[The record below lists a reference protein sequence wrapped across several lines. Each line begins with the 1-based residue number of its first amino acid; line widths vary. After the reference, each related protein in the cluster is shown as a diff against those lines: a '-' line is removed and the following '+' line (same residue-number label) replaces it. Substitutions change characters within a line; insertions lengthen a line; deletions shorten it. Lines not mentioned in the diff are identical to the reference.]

1 MPISLSALQENFI
14 VIMSY
19 HDGHCMTVR
28 NLVPPEFWGGPY
40 RTIAARIYEFL
51 DRYKKAPKDHIADLL
66 ADKLDDK
73 ANKREAGLYKDILY
87 GIADQQETINIEYVM
102 KQLESF
108 VKRQSLRAIAIDL
121 AKALQKDTDESLEEA
136 EQLMASS
143 RQQTASVFSPGLRLS
158 NSDRVL
164 DFLDSQTHCFP
175 TGIPELDKR
184 GFGPTR
190 KELWLYIAAAKKGKC
205 IAAGEPVLGSDGSYA
220 PIESF
225 SGCTQAMDEKSFKFR
240 RRKAKLKPNG
250 KKPTVKVI
258 TRTGRSV
265 RLTGNHPLLTP
276 NGWVHAEK
284 LNVGDKIASPHTLPV
299 FGTKFMSKH
308 EARLLGFMIADGG
321 MSKKYTLTFSKLDY
335 GIVKMFESCVRSF
348 GCKIKQASHNVGDY
362 YISGDTGPNRVYR
375 WLKGHGL
382 TEVKSKDKVIPSD
395 VFKLQKPPL
404 VQFLQALFTCDG
416 SIYDGNTG
424 ANFEYSSTSEL
435 LIRQI
440 DHLLTRFGIVA
451 STRRRHQMVNGQ
463 DYYSWSLVIRG
474 KSQIEEFAKQ
484 IGLLGLKGTYLD
496 ALVFKYSK
504 TSRRAPYVSNDRK
517 GDIFWDK
524 IVSIEDA
531 GEAETYDLAVDTNHN
546 FVCGNVLVHNTWM
559 LIQLAKMAMLH
570 RLKVCHITLEMSEER
585 SAQRYMQALFAM
597 SKRKEKSIVTKFN
610 RDSLGR
616 LEGFDEK
623 EISPRLSMDDPK
635 IAAKL
640 QRRIKKFGPR
650 LLDNI
655 IIKQFPTGTLSVRQ
669 LEAYLD
675 GLENSE
681 RFVPDLLII
690 DYPDLMNI
698 DKNNYRLSIDEIYK
712 QLRGI
717 FVKRNVAGA
726 IVSQGNRSSEKAK
739 HVGSDNVA
747 EAWSKIA
754 HADCVI
760 TYNQTTAEKRMNLAR
775 LHVSAGRNDEDRI
788 TVVISQNYNMGIF
801 AVDSVLMAGANYW
814 PNIPKV
820 GRDGETEEA

>member
-1 MPISLSALQENFI
+1 MAVSLSALQENFI

-108 VKRQSLRAIAIDL
+108 VKRQSLRAVAIDL

-190 KELWLYIAAAKKGKC
+190 KELWLYIAAAKKGK
-205 IAAGEPVLGSDGSYA
+205 
-220 PIESF
+220 
-225 SGCTQAMDEKSFKFR
+225 
-240 RRKAKLKPNG
+240 
-250 KKPTVKVI
+250 
-258 TRTGRSV
+258 
-265 RLTGNHPLLTP
+265 
-276 NGWVHAEK
+276 
-284 LNVGDKIASPHTLPV
+284 
-299 FGTKFMSKH
+299 
-308 EARLLGFMIADGG
+308 
-321 MSKKYTLTFSKLDY
+321 TF
-335 GIVKMFESCVRSF
+335 
-348 GCKIKQASHNVGDY
+348 A
-362 YISGDTGPNRVYR
+362 
-375 WLKGHGL
+375 
-382 TEVKSKDKVIPSD
+382 
-395 VFKLQKPPL
+395 
-404 VQFLQALFTCDG
+404 
-416 SIYDGNTG
+416 
-424 ANFEYSSTSEL
+424 
-435 LIRQI
+435 
-440 DHLLTRFGIVA
+440 
-451 STRRRHQMVNGQ
+451 
-463 DYYSWSLVIRG
+463 
-474 KSQIEEFAKQ
+474 
-484 IGLLGLKGTYLD
+484 
-496 ALVFKYSK
+496 
-504 TSRRAPYVSNDRK
+504 
-517 GDIFWDK
+517 
-524 IVSIEDA
+524 
-531 GEAETYDLAVDTNHN
+531 
-546 FVCGNVLVHNTWM
+546 

-585 SAQRYMQALFAM
+585 CAQRYMQTLFAM
-597 SKRKEKSIVTKFN
+597 SKRKEVQRVTKFT

-616 LEGFDEK
+616 LEGFDEVEMRPK
-623 EISPRLSMDDPK
+623 LSLDDPK
-635 IAAKL
+635 IREKL
-640 QRRIKKFGPR
+640 ERRIKKFGPR
-650 LLDNI
+650 MLDNI
-655 IIKQFPTGTLSVRQ
+655 IIKQFPTGSLTVRQ

-675 GLENSE
+675 SLESNE
-681 RFVPDLLII
+681 RFIPDLLII
-690 DYPDLMNI
+690 DYPDLMDV

-717 FVKRNVAGA
+717 FVARNIAGA
-726 IVSQGNRSSEKAK
+726 IVSQGNRASEKAK

-747 EAWSKIA
+747 EAWAKIA
-754 HADCVI
+754 HADCII
-760 TYNQTTAEKRMNLAR
+760 THSQTVAEHKMGLAR
-775 LHVSAGRNDEDRI
+775 LHVSGGRNDEDKLTI
-788 TVVISQNYNMGIF
+788 VVAQNYGLGTF

-814 PNIPKV
+814 NQLPQV
-820 GRDGETEEA
+820 GRDGETEDTT